1 MIHRRDEFR
10 GAQATID
17 KVHQLAKDGKINL
30 FTQYQMASVKGDKN
44 LESIDIKHDNNEI
57 KNLKTDYV
65 LGFFGLIMQLGPI
78 ANWGL
83 NIDKKTIE
91 VDTEKFETN
100 QKGIYAVGDIC
111 NYPGKLKLILSGFHE
126 GALAARACFKLARP
140 NEKYRFEFTTSS
152 KTIKERLGVKKVIEL
167 YSANTPNGKKIS
179 IMLEEIGYE
188 YKVINI
194 DLNKGDQFKP
204 EFKKISPFS
213 KIPVIID
220 QDNNKNIFESGA
232 ILMYLAEQSGK
243 FYDTKDRLEINQ
255 WLMAQMGY
263 VGPMLGQHHQF
274 HHYNPGK
281 SQFGEERYFKISK
294 RIYEE
299 LDERLSKSRFLAGE
313 NYTIADIGTFPWIAR
328 HEWHDIGLK
337 NYKNLTRWYVEI
349 SEREAVKKGFKFMNK
364 DEVPP
369 KP

>member
-1 MIHRRDEFR
+1 M
-10 GAQATID
+10 
-17 KVHQLAKDGKINL
+17 
-30 FTQYQMASVKGDKN
+30 
-44 LESIDIKHDNNEI
+44 
-57 KNLKTDYV
+57 
-65 LGFFGLIMQLGPI
+65 
-78 ANWGL
+78 
-83 NIDKKTIE
+83 
-91 VDTEKFETN
+91 
-100 QKGIYAVGDIC
+100 
-111 NYPGKLKLILSGFHE
+111 
-126 GALAARACFKLARP
+126 
-140 NEKYRFEFTTSS
+140 
-152 KTIKERLGVKKVIEL
+152 IEL

-213 KIPVIID
+213 KIPVIVD

-243 FYDTKDRLEINQ
+243 FYDKKDRLEINQ

-299 LDERLSKSRFLAGE
+299 LDERLSESRFLAGE

>member
-1 MIHRRDEFR
+1 V
-10 GAQATID
+10 ID
-17 KVHQLAKDGKINL
+17 
-30 FTQYQMASVKGDKN
+30 
-44 LESIDIKHDNNEI
+44 
-57 KNLKTDYV
+57 
-65 LGFFGLIMQLGPI
+65 
-78 ANWGL
+78 
-83 NIDKKTIE
+83 
-91 VDTEKFETN
+91 
-100 QKGIYAVGDIC
+100 
-111 NYPGKLKLILSGFHE
+111 
-126 GALAARACFKLARP
+126 
-140 NEKYRFEFTTSS
+140 
-152 KTIKERLGVKKVIEL
+152 L

-204 EFKKISPFS
+204 EFKKISPLS

-299 LDERLSKSRFLAGE
+299 LDARLSRARFLAGE

>member
-1 MIHRRDEFR
+1 
-10 GAQATID
+10 
-17 KVHQLAKDGKINL
+17 
-30 FTQYQMASVKGDKN
+30 
-44 LESIDIKHDNNEI
+44 
-57 KNLKTDYV
+57 
-65 LGFFGLIMQLGPI
+65 
-78 ANWGL
+78 
-83 NIDKKTIE
+83 
-91 VDTEKFETN
+91 
-100 QKGIYAVGDIC
+100 
-111 NYPGKLKLILSGFHE
+111 
-126 GALAARACFKLARP
+126 
-140 NEKYRFEFTTSS
+140 
-152 KTIKERLGVKKVIEL
+152 
-167 YSANTPNGKKIS
+167 
-179 IMLEEIGYE
+179 MLEEIGYE

-204 EFKKISPFS
+204 EFKKISPLS

-220 QDNNKNIFESGA
+220 QDKNKNIFESGA

-299 LDERLSKSRFLAGE
+299 LDARLLRSRFLAGE

-349 SEREAVKKGFKFMNK
+349 SEREAVKKGFRFMNK